1 MPHHL
6 GSCKY
11 NLSDVRGLANTDLEA
26 VTVPKVNAEVDSVH
40 VLLQVESVIL
50 MFAEIAG
57 SGKLFFLQEFHHVML
72 RLKFWFC
79 NRQHELGKKSSN
91 I

>member
-1 MPHHL
+1 MIPHHL
-6 GSCKY
+6 GSFEY
-11 NLSDVRGLANTDLEA
+11 NLSDVHGLANSDLEA

-57 SGKLFFLQEFHHVML
+57 SGKLLLFL
-72 RLKFWFC
+72 
-79 NRQHELGKKSSN
+79 
-91 I
+91 